1 MIDLEKLERKIL
13 DDYCIEGGL
22 RPSIEVMSDD
32 DVELKLSINF
42 IRYTKSCNK
51 ISSGEVEIEYYIWM
65 NIDVSTNEIT
75 GIGTNANDRG
85 LLDEDDY
92 YIDDRYCVLV
102 YHVYERMMDDVET
115 GIFTID

>member
-22 RPSIEVMSDD
+22 RPSIEVTSDD

-42 IRYTKSCNK
+42 IRYTKSGNK
-51 ISSGEVEIEYYIWM
+51 FSSGEVEIEYYVWM

-75 GIGTNANDRG
+75 DIGTNADDRG

-92 YIDDRYCVLV
+92 DIDDRYCVLV